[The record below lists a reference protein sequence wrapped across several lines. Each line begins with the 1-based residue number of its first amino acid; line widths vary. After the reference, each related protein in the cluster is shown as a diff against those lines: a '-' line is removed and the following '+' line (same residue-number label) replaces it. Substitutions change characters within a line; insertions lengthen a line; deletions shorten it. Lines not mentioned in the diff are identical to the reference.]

1 MLNYCMLYI
10 RVNGLKPKN
19 EVSKRNLRNRLKN
32 ITLDLS
38 QKTIIQVIEKYYYK

>member
-10 RVNGLKPKN
+10 RINELKPKN

-32 ITLDLS
+32 ITEDLS
-38 QKTIIQVIEKYYYK
+38 QKTIITLIEKYYK